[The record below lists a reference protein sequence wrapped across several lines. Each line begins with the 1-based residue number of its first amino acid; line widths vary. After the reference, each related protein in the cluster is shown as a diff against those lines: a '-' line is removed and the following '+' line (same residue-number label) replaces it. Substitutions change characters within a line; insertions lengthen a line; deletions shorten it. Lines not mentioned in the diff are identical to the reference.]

1 MLCTPVDLGRSPVA
15 PRFAWPWAPKALVGQ
30 ESSFDEVCFVV
41 TEFRTFLGH
50 GKHMNGETRQ
60 LLARWHALEAGDGL
74 RRVAFTARVLWFVGL
89 GLAMF
94 VALAVTYRLHP
105 AVVAAGAAVMGWTI
119 AERNAL
125 RTRLT
130 QWPVFKRYV
139 DWNRVKQDLADAA
152 NDR

>member
-1 MLCTPVDLGRSPVA
+1 MA
-15 PRFAWPWAPKALVGQ
+15 AAGQ
-30 ESSFDEVCFVV
+30 EPSFDEVCFVV

-105 AVVAAGAAVMGWTI
+105 AVVAAGAAVMGVAASGEWQQH
-119 AERNAL
+119 AESNKIDLGRGPRCRCLRGAHTVLLSMLIVRNREHRA
-125 RTRLT
+125 RCAPTM
-130 QWPVFKRYV
+130 
-139 DWNRVKQDLADAA
+139 
-152 NDR
+152 